1 MLPILLYYGLSPHHF
16 VGIVIEFSVHWD
28 FHLAFVAEND

>member
-1 MLPILLYYGLSPHHF
+1 MLPILLYHGLSPHHF
-16 VGIVIEFSVHWD
+16 VGTIVEFGIHRD